1 MKAVF
6 NKRAATNLS
15 RILAAERKKHG
26 IDGESKPE
34 RKLLGQIKQAG
45 LPKPK
50 ANFHFMPPRRFH
62 LDAAW
67 PDRKIAYEVQGGT
80 RYNSKTGGGVRG
92 AHIRTGG
99 YERDR
104 RKINEATFMG
114 WKVYEFTA
122 AMIESGEA
130 LRFLERALAK

>member
-6 NKRAATNLS
+6 NKQAATNLS

-34 RKLLGQIKQAG
+34 EKLLGQIKIAG
-45 LPKPK
+45 LPRPKP
-50 ANFHFMPPRRFH
+50 NFHHIPGRQPH
-62 LDAAW
+62 LDGAW

-80 RYNSKTGGGVRG
+80 RYNSKTGGGVKG

-104 RKINEATFMG
+104 RKINEATLMG
-114 WKVYEFTA
+114 WKVYEFTS

-130 LRFLERALAK
+130 LGFLERALK